1 MKIEKN
7 ENVGGLVISNEVLAK
22 IASDAAK
29 DVDGVLDLIPATVS
43 IKDAIAG
50 EKLLSGVKISYT
62 SDHSVIFDIFVRL
75 KQDARVKET
84 AADIQKNVKYAVMNM
99 TGKPVAKVNVIV
111 ADIAFS
117 GAEEK

>member
-22 IASDAAK
+22 IASVAAK
-29 DVDGVLDLIPATVS
+29 DVDGVLDLVPAAIS

-50 EKLLSGVKISYT
+50 EKLLVGVKVSYT
-62 SDHSVIFDIFVRL
+62 SDHSAIFDIYVRL

-99 TGKPVAKVNVIV
+99 TGKTVAKVNIIIADV
-111 ADIAFS
+111 ALPDTQ
-117 GAEEK
+117 EE